1 MEGKSIRYGTGFTG
15 KLSTV
20 IRGIRPLSSF
30 GRALSRYP
38 LKPKKGPMT
47 TLTMRK
53 ATKTKIF
60 PDVAQA
66 AGCLVMIIALTVA
79 ATTAQSGEAK
89 ADAKSE
95 NKLVGTWKMISAKY
109 GGEEFKFDPGL
120 TTVKHVTPTQ
130 FMWASYDK
138 DGKVTRTAGGSYT
151 MKGATYEEMPEYG
164 TGEDFDIIK
173 GKSQTFKWKVEGN
186 KWYHN
191 GRLSNGLTIEEVW
204 ERVEKK

>member
-1 MEGKSIRYGTGFTG
+1 MVTK
-15 KLSTV
+15 
-20 IRGIRPLSSF
+20 
-30 GRALSRYP
+30 
-38 LKPKKGPMT
+38 
-47 TLTMRK
+47 K
-53 ATKTKIF
+53 ATKISAIIGG
-60 PDVAQA
+60 AQA
-66 AGCLVMIIALTVA
+66 VGCLAMIVALTVA

-95 NKLVGTWKMISAKY
+95 NKLVGTWKMVSAKY
-109 GGEEFKFDPGL
+109 GGEEFKFEEGH

-130 FMWASYDK
+130 FMWATYDK

-151 MKGATYEEMPEYG
+151 LKGDAYEEIPKYG
-164 TGEDFDIIK
+164 FSSDFDVIK

-191 GRLSNGLTIEEVW
+191 GKLSNGLTIEEVW